1 MNAKRR
7 PFLLLAAAATMLL
20 ASVGQVWA
28 DDFPGSKPDRRII
41 KTQQQVDELFEKGD
55 YERAYFIYRNELA
68 PLGDKYAQ
76 YMVGYMSIV
85 GKGVVRDYIA
95 GSAWYRLAAERGDE
109 NFTRARDEVL
119 QLFNDE
125 QRMQSDKKYA
135 ELRLLFSDAMIVVK
149 LIEQDLDIV
158 EDRVPGNTLTYS
170 PADITAISNANRA
183 KLADEAKDRI
193 ADRIQFLQE
202 AAAVTE
208 AMSAEEKARIEQ
220 ALQRAQM
227 QGIEPKRRST
237 RRASFPSFDDEQNY
251 LSGRNP
257 PDKIS
262 GNDDRTREA
271 APASP

>member
-7 PFLLLAAAATMLL
+7 PFLLLAAAATMLF

-76 YMVGYMSIV
+76 YMVGYMNIV

-135 ELRLLFSDAMIVVK
+135 ELRVLYSDAMIVVK
-149 LIEQDLDIV
+149 LIEQDLEIV
-158 EDRVPGNTLTYS
+158 EDRVPENTMTYS
-170 PADITAISNANRA
+170 PADITAISNAERARLAKVARDRMRSRLEYVRDSVESGRFMATEELARIQQVEERA
-183 KLADEAKDRI
+183 KNA
-193 ADRIQFLQE
+193 
-202 AAAVTE
+202 
-208 AMSAEEKARIEQ
+208 
-220 ALQRAQM
+220 
-227 QGIEPKRRST
+227 
-237 RRASFPSFDDEQNY
+237 
-251 LSGRNP
+251 GR
-257 PDKIS
+257 
-262 GNDDRTREA
+262 
-271 APASP
+271 